1 MNKKQEWLTT
11 AVSLKEISW
20 TWETHCCCDSVGE
33 LMNNEHERLTTA
45 VILKENSCTLNMR
58 DSLQL
63 WFFRRT
69 HEHERLSKAVNL
81 KESSWKCE
89 YLDFPVPISLLL
101 FIMISLH
108 PSFMISFPVFS
119 LMFTS
124 WSIFHFLF
132 CCLLDIPFWSLF
144 HFMIWFF
151 STSCSDFFSSSCSD
165 FFSSFYSELFFLS

>member
-1 MNKKQEWLTT
+1 M
-11 AVSLKEISW
+11 
-20 TWETHCCCDSVGE
+20 
-33 LMNNEHERLTTA
+33 
-45 VILKENSCTLNMR
+45 NMR

-101 FIMISLH
+101 FIMVSLH

-132 CCLLDIPFWSLF
+132 CSISSLF
-144 HFMIWFF
+144 SDLILSWYIFKFLCWFQFPFPFPDLISF
-151 STSCSDFFSSSCSD
+151 SHPFLLIC
-165 FFSSFYSELFFLS
+165 LFHVPISLTLLLWSPFH